1 MRPKSPNPKQIRI
14 IGVGGGGI
22 AILNRIADEKLAN
35 VELIAIDTSN
45 EGLLAAKTEKHI
57 LISEHGLGTGG
68 DPKIGES
75 TAHEN
80 INYLQMTLSG
90 ADKAFLTGGLGGGT
104 ASGALPVIAQV
115 TKKLNIPTLSVVTLP
130 FTLEGMHRQ
139 NIAQTG
145 VIELEKWGKELIV
158 VNNEDLLDF
167 VQHDDLTLSKLF
179 SLASCMVTWKI
190 LSQLI

>member
-1 MRPKSPNPKQIRI
+1 M
-14 IGVGGGGI
+14 
-22 AILNRIADEKLAN
+22 NRIFDERLAN
-35 VELIAIDTSN
+35 VELIAIDTTN
-45 EGLLAAKTEKHI
+45 EGLLAAKTEKHL
-57 LISEHGLGTGG
+57 LIGEHGLGTGG

-75 TAHEN
+75 AAREN

-90 ADKAFLTGGLGGGT
+90 ADKIFLTGGFGGGT

-115 TKKLNIPTLSVVTLP
+115 AKKLSIATMP

-145 VIELEKWGKELIV
+145 VIKLKKWAEEPTV
-158 VNNEDLLDF
+158 VNDDDLLPF
-167 VQHDDLTLSKLF
+167 IQHDDLILSKLF
-179 SLASCMVTWKI
+179 SLASCMVAWKI